1 MMMAA
6 AGLIFLTTLGQSTQ
20 TFQDKE
26 TGLTFSYPSNWEYRK
41 ERLYSVFEI
50 PLEGGRKAN
59 VQVLNVAFR
68 QEQAAWQT
76 AQADVAKTMNRT
88 VERQWDE
95 VILGVPLLLT
105 QLSFKEGDTSMSSLV
120 GLLYSRSGSKLSFR
134 LTSTAEGYTQAE
146 GLWRSA
152 LNTLRTISG
161 DLPTVEDPT
170 KPPSGSPIRQ
180 PNEPKVTSIP
190 APKVQAPKLPRGVKQ
205 EPMEVLGQKLQITL
219 PRSWSVVKKESSYVL
234 TREGWDGEVVLDF
247 GAGGILEMRKAVI
260 NLSNSKGASFGS
272 IAFRSEEG
280 PDLNAAGAN
289 VFQIERRGKLKGEGE
304 TLGPDEMHLTTGGH
318 AGLYYWVTFL
328 NSQPGKTQRKATDH
342 LKELHKV
349 LNLAPQ
355 P

>member
-50 PLEGGRKAN
+50 PLDGGKKAN

-68 QEQAAWQT
+68 QAQTAWQT

-95 VILGVPLLLT
+95 VILGVPMLLT
-105 QLSFKEGDTSMSSLV
+105 QLSYKEGDAAMAQLV
-120 GLLYSRSGSKLSFR
+120 GLLYSRSASKLSFR
-134 LTSTAEGYTQAE
+134 LTSPGENYTQAE

-161 DLPTVEDPT
+161 DLPTSEDPT
-170 KPPSGSPIRQ
+170 KPPSTTPIRQ
-180 PNEPKVTSIP
+180 PNEPKVATLPP
-190 APKVQAPKLPRGVKQ
+190 AKAKQPKLPKGVKQ
-205 EPMEVLGQKLQITL
+205 EPMDVLGQKLQLTL
-219 PRSWSVVKKESSYVL
+219 PRAWTLVKKESTFTL
-234 TREGWDGEVVLDF
+234 TRDGWDGEVLLDF
-247 GAGGILEMRKAVI
+247 GAGNLLDMRKAA
-260 NLSNSKGASFGS
+260 LTQSNTQGASFAS
-272 IAFRSEEG
+272 IAFRSEDG
-280 PDLNAAGAN
+280 PNLNAAGAN

-304 TLGPDEMHLTTGGH
+304 ALGADEMHLTTGGH
-318 AGLYYWVTFL
+318 SGLYYWVTFL
-328 NSQPGKTQRKATDH
+328 KSEPGRNQRKATDH

-349 LNLAPQ
+349 LNLAAQ

>member
-6 AGLIFLTTLGQSTQ
+6 ASLIFFTTVGQSAQ

-26 TGLTFSYPSNWEYRK
+26 TGLAFSYPSTWEYRK
-41 ERLYSVFEI
+41 ERLYSVFQI
-50 PLEGGRKAN
+50 PLAEGRKAN
-59 VQVLNVAFR
+59 VQVLNVSFR

-105 QLSFKEGDTSMSSLV
+105 QLSFKEGDASMSSLV

-134 LTSTAEGYTQAE
+134 LTSQAEGYTEAE
-146 GLWRSA
+146 GLWRNS
-152 LNTLRTISG
+152 LNSLRTLSG
-161 DLPTVEDPT
+161 DLPTTEDPN
-170 KPPSGSPIRQ
+170 KPPTTQPIRQ
-180 PNEPKVTSIP
+180 PNEPRVTNIP
-190 APKVQAPKLPRGVKQ
+190 TPKVKPPKLPKGVRQ

-219 PRSWSVVKKESSYVL
+219 PRQWTLVKKESSYVL
-234 TREGWDGEVVLDF
+234 TREGWNGEVLLDF
-247 GAGGILEMRKAVI
+247 GAGGLLEMRKAVI
-260 NLSNSKGASFGS
+260 NMSNDKGASFAS
-272 IAFRSEEG
+272 IAFRSEKG
-280 PDLNAAGAN
+280 PDLNAAGASI
-289 VFQIERRGKLKGEGE
+289 FQIERRGKLKGEGE
-304 TLGPDEMHLTTGGH
+304 TAGPEEMHLTTGGH

-328 NSQPGKTQRKATDH
+328 GSQPGRSQRTATDH